1 MPTTTFTLLAL
12 LGAADCLSL
21 TVLAV
26 RKAAPKERHCSIAR
40 EHTDFWPYQSFAKR
54 APMFVFVFAASLL
67 QLTFHSPAS
76 AALFQLPPTFGKYS
90 R

>member
-1 MPTTTFTLLAL
+1 VPATTFALLAL
-12 LGAADCLSL
+12 LGAAGCLSS

-26 RKAAPKERHCSIAR
+26 RKATPKERHCSIAH

-54 APMFVFVFAASLL
+54 APKFVFVFDASLL
-67 QLTFHSPAS
+67 QLTYHSPALTP
-76 AALFQLPPTFGKYS
+76 LFQLPPTFGKYS